1 MAGESSLDFDA
12 YWKAWLATR
21 LAEIREKAEKARQME
36 EEQGGEKEEEF

>member
-21 LAEIREKAEKARQME
+21 LAEIREKAAKRRQME
-36 EEQGGEKEEEF
+36 EEQDEEESEEF